1 MKQLMAITSLLL
13 STALLLVGHGMQLT
27 LLPLRNAALAL
38 PEWIIGASAS
48 MYFLGFVA
56 GCFTIPRLITRIGHI
71 RVFAVLSALMLSSIL
86 ALDMLQN
93 IASLFGFRFLT
104 GVAICG
110 LYSVIES
117 WLNSQTSHDT
127 RGRILSIYTF
137 VTLSSMTLGQ
147 LLINVGPITSST
159 PFMLSAVFVA
169 LAIIPIGMTRKMA
182 PASVESAQASFKL
195 LYRRSRSAFSA
206 ALLSG
211 LVAGSFW
218 SLGAVFAS
226 SYSGEQMD
234 ITWFMTM
241 GIAGG
246 AILQYPIGWLSDKI
260 DRRHVLIILCVGGAL
275 SSAAVALSVLQV
287 WHLVAVFLFGAMVMP
302 LYAMALATVADV
314 SSTDEFVTIG
324 TTVLLTN
331 AMGAVLAPVALGQL
345 MDVLGATSLFWSFAG
360 LCLLF
365 GAYIALQLRDPRAVS
380 VEAQTPFGVAAPEAA
395 PNSFDLDPR
404 STDDVDE
411 NEQTEQSDQNPLS

>member
-1 MKQLMAITSLLL
+1 MKQLLAVTSLLL
-13 STALLLVGHGMQLT
+13 STGLLLVGHGMQLT
-27 LLPLRNAALAL
+27 LIPLRNAALSL
-38 PEWIIGASAS
+38 PEWLIGASAS
-48 MYFLGFVA
+48 FYFLGFVA
-56 GCFTIPRLITRIGHI
+56 GCFIIPQVITRIGHI
-71 RVFAVLSALMLSSIL
+71 RAFAVLSALMLSSIL
-86 ALDMLQN
+86 ALDMLPTV
-93 IASLFGFRFLT
+93 ISLFGLRFLT
-104 GVAICG
+104 GFAICG

-117 WLNSQTSHDT
+117 WLNSQTSADT

-159 PFMLSAVFVA
+159 PFMLSAMFVA

-182 PASVESAQASFKL
+182 PAPVESARASFRL
-195 LYRRSRSAFSA
+195 LYNRSRSAFSA

-211 LVAGSFW
+211 FVAGSFW
-218 SLGAVFAS
+218 SLGAVFANRYS
-226 SYSGEQMD
+226 SDPVD

-260 DRRHVLIILCVGGAL
+260 DRRQVLIILCAGGAL
-275 SSAAVALSVLQV
+275 SSVGVALSVFQA
-287 WHLVAVFLFGAMVMP
+287 WHLVTVFLFGAMVMP

-314 SSTDEFVTIG
+314 SSKEEFVTIG

-331 AMGAVLAPVALGQL
+331 AMGAVLAPVVLGQL
-345 MDVLGATSLFWSFAG
+345 MGVLGATSLFWSFAV
-360 LCLLF
+360 LCILV
-365 GAYIALQLRDPRAVS
+365 GAYIALQLRDPRMVS
-380 VEAQTPFGVAAPEAA
+380 IEAQTPFGMAAPDAA

-404 STDDVDE
+404 AAEDHTDTD
-411 NEQTEQSDQNPLS
+411 TEQSNEQEPQP

>member
-1 MKQLMAITSLLL
+1 MKQLLAITSLLL
-13 STALLLVGHGMQLT
+13 STGLLLIGHGMQLT
-27 LLPLRNAALAL
+27 LLPLRTTALAL
-38 PEWIIGASAS
+38 PESLIGASAS
-48 MYFLGFVA
+48 FYFLGFVA
-56 GCFTIPRLITRIGHI
+56 GCFIIPRLITRIGHI
-71 RVFAVLSALMLSSIL
+71 RAFAVLSALMLSSIL
-86 ALDMLQN
+86 ALDILQN
-93 IASLFGFRFLT
+93 VVSLFGFRFLT
-104 GVAICG
+104 GFAICG

-117 WLNSQTSHDT
+117 WLNSQTSPET

-182 PASVESAQASFKL
+182 PSPVESARASFRL
-195 LYRRSRSAFSA
+195 LYNRSRSAFSA

-218 SLGAVFAS
+218 SLGAVFANK
-226 SYSGEQMD
+226 YSANQVD

-246 AILQYPIGWLSDKI
+246 ALLQYPIGWLSDKI
-260 DRRHVLIILCVGGAL
+260 DRRHVLILLCAGGAL
-275 SSAAVALSVLQV
+275 SSAGVALSVFQT
-287 WHLVAVFLFGAMVMP
+287 WHLITVFLFGAMVMP

-314 SSTDEFVTIG
+314 SSKEEFVTIG

-331 AMGAVLAPVALGQL
+331 ALGAVLAPIALGQL
-345 MDVLGATSLFWSFAG
+345 MSALGATSLFWSFAVMCVAIG
-360 LCLLF
+360 
-365 GAYIALQLRDPRAVS
+365 GYIALQLRDPRTVS
-380 VEAQTPFGVAAPEAA
+380 IEAQTPFGVAAPDAA

-404 STDDVDE
+404 AAEDPADASPKDPE
-411 NEQTEQSDQNPLS
+411 NPA

>member
-1 MKQLMAITSLLL
+1 MKQLLAITSLLL

-27 LLPLRNAALAL
+27 LLPLRNAALSL
-38 PEWIIGASAS
+38 PESLIGASAS
-48 MYFLGFVA
+48 LYFLGFVA
-56 GCFTIPRLITRIGHI
+56 GCFTIPKLIARIGHI
-71 RVFAVLSALMLSSIL
+71 RAFAVLSALMLSSIL

-93 IASLFGFRFLT
+93 VASLFIFRFLT

-117 WLNSQTSHDT
+117 WLNSQTTADT

-182 PASVESAQASFKL
+182 PAPVESARASFRL
-195 LYRRSRSAFSA
+195 LFNRSRSAFAA

-218 SLGAVFAS
+218 SLGAVFSS
-226 SYSGEQMD
+226 SYSGDQID
-234 ITWFMTM
+234 ITWFMSM

-260 DRRHVLIILCVGGAL
+260 DRRHVLILLCVGGTL
-275 SSAAVALSVLQV
+275 SSAAVALSVLQS

-302 LYAMALATVADV
+302 LYAIALATVADV
-314 SSTDEFVTIG
+314 SSKDEFVTIG

-331 AMGAVLAPVALGQL
+331 ALGAAMAPIVLGQVMSL
-345 MDVLGATSLFWSFAG
+345 LGATYLFWSFAG
-360 LCLLF
+360 MCLLV
-365 GAYIALQLRDPRAVS
+365 GAYIALQLRDPRTVS
-380 VEAQTPFGVAAPEAA
+380 IEAQVPFGMAAPDAA

-404 STDDVDE
+404 ATEDAPDTR
-411 NEQTEQSDQNPLS
+411 QTAQEDLH